1 MRHKNLFKTMPLIP
15 ALRRLRQEDCEFQPG
30 LRGETLPQRER
41 EREREREGERE
52 IMEQLQMQSMK
63 MRLQI

>member
-1 MRHKNLFKTMPLIP
+1 MRHKNLFKTLLLIP

-41 EREREREGERE
+41 ERERERER
-52 IMEQLQMQSMK
+52 SWNNSK
-63 MRLQI
+63 CRV